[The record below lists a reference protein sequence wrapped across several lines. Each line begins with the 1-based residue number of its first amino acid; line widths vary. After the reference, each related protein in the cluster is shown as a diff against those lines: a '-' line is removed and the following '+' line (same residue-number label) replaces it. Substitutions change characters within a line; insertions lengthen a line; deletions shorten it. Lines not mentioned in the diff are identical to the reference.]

1 MGWKTPSPR
10 SVFIAWA
17 AGCAATVLLVWTW
30 HAVGLASRPSSA
42 GYTYSQYLTTC
53 VSWPFVLSFLA
64 LGGMLGLAF
73 QQAWAAALGLVT
85 PLPAAVVIEFVQDRT
100 SHNLLPFEF
109 LFYWCPAL
117 ILAAGG
123 VLAGWALRRAM
134 MRWRGGPHFLRR

>member
-1 MGWKTPSPR
+1 M
-10 SVFIAWA
+10 
-17 AGCAATVLLVWTW
+17 
-30 HAVGLASRPSSA
+30 
-42 GYTYSQYLTTC
+42 
-53 VSWPFVLSFLA
+53 SWPFVLSFLA
-64 LGGMLGLAF
+64 LGGILGLAF

-123 VLAGWALRRAM
+123 VLAGWVLRRAM